1 MSVSP
6 ADAAPAA
13 RAAGGPRVVLVGPMG
28 SGKSTVGA
36 LLAER
41 LGVPYRDT
49 DADIVAAEGRAIAD
63 LFVDE
68 GEPYFRERER
78 AAVRD
83 AVAAH
88 TGVLSLGGGAIL
100 DEGTRALLRGLP
112 VVYLSMD
119 VEEAVRRVGLNTA
132 RPLLAVNPRK
142 QWRELMEARR
152 HLYEEVARAVVATDD
167 RTPEEVA
174 EAVLDALELKTA
186 TPGGRP
192 PGPRPEDA
200 MTSKVT
206 RIHVDGTAG
215 TEPYEVLVGRQ
226 LLGELGGLI
235 GGAVKR
241 VAVIHPEALAETGDA
256 LRQDL
261 ADQGYEAVAVQVPNA
276 EEAKTAE
283 VAAYCW
289 KALGQSGFT
298 RTDVIVGVGGG
309 ATTDLAGFVAAS
321 WLRGV
326 RWIAVPT
333 TVLGMVD
340 AAVGGKTGINTAEG
354 KNLVGAFHPPA
365 GVLCDLAALDSL
377 PVHDY
382 VSGLAEIIKAGF
394 IADPAILDLIE
405 ADPEAARTPAGPHT
419 AELIERSIRVKA
431 EVVSGDLKESG
442 RREILNYGHT
452 LAHAIEKNERYKWR
466 HGAAVAVGMHFAAE
480 LGRLAGRLDDAT
492 ADRHRT
498 VLESVGLPLSYRY
511 DQWPKLLETM
521 KVDKKSRG
529 DLLRFIVLDGLAKP
543 TVLEGPDPAV
553 LLAAYG
559 EVAD

>member
-1 MSVSP
+1 MS
-6 ADAAPAA
+6 
-13 RAAGGPRVVLVGPMG
+13 GPRVVLVGPMG

-36 LLAER
+36 LLADR
-41 LGVPYRDT
+41 LGVAYRDT
-49 DADIVAAEGRAIAD
+49 DADIVAAEGREIAD
-63 LFVDE
+63 LFLDE

-78 AAVRD
+78 AAVRA
-83 AVAAH
+83 AVADH
-88 TGVLSLGGGAIL
+88 DGVLALGGGAIL

-112 VVYLSMD
+112 VVYLAMD
-119 VEEAVRRVGLNTA
+119 VEEAVRRVGLNAA
-132 RPLLAVNPRK
+132 RPLLLVNPRK
-142 QWRELMEARR
+142 QWRELMDARR

-167 RTPEEVA
+167 RTPDEVA

-186 TPGGRP
+186 IPGGQP
-192 PGPRPEDA
+192 PDPRPEDPMA
-200 MTSKVT
+200 SQVT
-206 RIHVDGTAG
+206 RIHVGGTAG

-226 LLGELGGLI
+226 LLGELGTLI
-235 GGAVKR
+235 GDAAKR

-309 ATTDLAGFVAAS
+309 ATTDLAGFVAAT

-354 KNLVGAFHPPA
+354 KNLVGSFHPPA

-419 AELIERSIRVKA
+419 SELIERSIKVKA

-442 RREILNYGHT
+442 LREILNYGHT